1 MDISIMDIKLI
12 TLDTGVDIINITPDE
27 GKVLTNGNTYSENIY
42 LGVNDSVENWNEI
55 LKEEVPK
62 EENNPEIF

>member
-1 MDISIMDIKLI
+1 MDIKLI

-55 LKEEVPK
+55 LKEEIPK

>member
-1 MDISIMDIKLI
+1 MLFI
-12 TLDTGVDIINITPDE
+12 TLLVTLAPSS
-27 GKVLTNGNTYSENIY
+27 LPYSENIY

>member
-62 EENNPEIF
+62 EEDNPEIL